1 MSQGK
6 PSHLAHL
13 GATFS
18 AGLVGSILTAVA
30 GSIALVALA
39 LALNAALL
47 VYIRPAWAAAAT
59 AAVFAAICGLLAIVT
74 PKLIA
79 GAEKPAPATLGSV
92 LNPAN
97 LGLGI
102 EIGLAIVEALA
113 AASWRRR
120 RIDRAADL

>member
-6 PSHLAHL
+6 PSYLAYL
-13 GATFS
+13 GGSFS
-18 AGLVGSILTAVA
+18 TGLVGTILTAVA

-47 VYIRPAWAAAAT
+47 AYLPPPWASAAT
-59 AAVFAAICGLLAIVT
+59 AAVFAAICGLLAVAT

-79 GAEKPAPATLGSV
+79 GSAKPAPVTLASAF
-92 LNPAN
+92 NPVS

-102 EIGLAIVEALA
+102 EIGLLVVAGLVEA
-113 AASWRRR
+113 SRRR
-120 RIDRAADL
+120 KPDR